1 MSPLVRRPSLPILG
15 AVRFT
20 NAEDESAP
28 DPTNTRKRRRTSHP
42 APYQITSYE
51 PKQRIL
57 LRAAKA
63 TYALRIAMVNA
74 YPTPAE
80 RMDGAR
86 AAFDVAEGEF
96 HLPGQDRRSI
106 EWSPNKYRLITDA
119 AWPIRSRVK
128 ATAAALVS
136 VVYCFEM
143 PQRLVDLWNG
153 PVTTADHT
161 RYIWE
166 RVAYLL
172 ENGHYLRGSF
182 GRRTSMLY
190 AHPILQQ
197 IIKQSLYRPANAD
210 QRVHFSPMPAGAIA
224 LAATATFSAL
234 EEWKTGLRQKIPFT
248 EESYRRTYAMHLR
261 NIKCMIDTIPDQAA
275 SLMMSMADYCIACN
289 QAPAP
294 LPSENQD
301 ELNELDFFGLDNNI
315 TDVDKDNASLKIFDA
330 YDQ

>member
-1 MSPLVRRPSLPILG
+1 MSPLVRRPSLPILS
-15 AVRFT
+15 
-20 NAEDESAP
+20 SAP
-28 DPTNTRKRRRTSHP
+28 PMQKTSWHQTPTKNIRSGVNEHHP

-51 PKQRIL
+51 TKAAHL
-57 LRAAKA
+57 AVAKA
-63 TYALRIAMVNA
+63 TLCSSYCHGQCL
-74 YPTPAE
+74 PTPAE

-96 HLPGQDRRSI
+96 HLPGQDGRSI

-119 AWPIRSRVK
+119 AWPICSRVK

-136 VVYCFEM
+136 MVYRFEM
-143 PQRLVDLWNG
+143 PQCLVDLWNG
-153 PVTTADHT
+153 PVTAAD
-161 RYIWE
+161 R
-166 RVAYLL
+166 
-172 ENGHYLRGSF
+172 SF
-182 GRRTSMLY
+182 GCCTSMLY

-197 IIKQSLYRPANAD
+197 IIEQSLYRPTNAD

-234 EEWKTGLRQKIPFT
+234 EEWKTGLCQKIPFT
-248 EESYRRTYAMHLR
+248 EESYQHTYAMHLR

-301 ELNELDFFGLDNNI
+301 ELNELTFCLDNNI
-315 TDVDKDNASLKIFDA
+315 TDVDKDNASLEIF
-330 YDQ
+330 